1 MTAIASIDHTSSSAA
16 VIDAIFDVFARFGD
30 KLYGEA
36 VTERMH
42 AVQCAALAEADGCPP
57 TLVAACLLHDI
68 GHLLHDLGEDVA
80 ERGIDARHED
90 QGEAWLR
97 PFFPPEIT
105 EPVRLHVESKRYLA
119 VVDPEYRARLS
130 PASERSLML
139 QGGPMHAQEIATFQ
153 RGAHFEDAVRLRRYD
168 DSGKDPQASAIE
180 PERFRPVLE
189 SVIVPEDL
197 RRLPA

>member
-1 MTAIASIDHTSSSAA
+1 MTTTTSDDRDLSNAE
-16 VIDAIFDVFARFGD
+16 VIDMVFEVFRRHGD

-42 AVQCAALAEADGCPP
+42 AVQCAHLAEAAGHSQ
-57 TLVAACLLHDI
+57 TLIAACLLHDI

-90 QGEAWLR
+90 EGEAWLR
-97 PFFPPEIT
+97 TFFPTAVT

-119 VVDPEYRARLS
+119 ATEPMYRAQLS

-139 QGGPMHAQEIATFQ
+139 QGGPMDADEIAVFEV
-153 RGAHFEDAVRLRRYD
+153 GEHFEDAVRLRRFD
-168 DSGKDPQASAIE
+168 DMGKDPDAPLID

-189 SVIVPEDL
+189 AVILPERQRRVSV
-197 RRLPA
+197 